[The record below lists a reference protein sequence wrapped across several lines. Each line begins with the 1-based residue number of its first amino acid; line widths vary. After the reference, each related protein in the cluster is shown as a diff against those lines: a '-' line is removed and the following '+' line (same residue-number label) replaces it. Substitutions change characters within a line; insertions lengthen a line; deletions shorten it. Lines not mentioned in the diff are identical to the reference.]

1 MKKQRLSERL
11 MIEKVGI
18 ALAICLVFL
27 LNVQFLNA
35 QNSTINVRGVVTDGS
50 GEPIIGASVVQKG
63 NTSRG
68 TDLTGGSYWYKRCTT
83 YNVFNRPYGKGQQ
96 GSQAFEYKVNKHNI
110 FWPVPNSAIT
120 ANNKADLRQNFGYDG
135 YSDQIPMWTNWEEAV
150 ADEGGSN

>member
-63 NTSRG
+63 
-68 TDLTGGSYWYKRCTT
+68 
-83 YNVFNRPYGKGQQ
+83 
-96 GSQAFEYKVNKHNI
+96 
-110 FWPVPNSAIT
+110 
-120 ANNKADLRQNFGYDG
+120 
-135 YSDQIPMWTNWEEAV
+135 
-150 ADEGGSN
+150 